1 VALVQSGKR
10 LITPGSV
17 LKFSVLRYYCILCR
31 CRHVP
36 KIICQRRLP
45 DSLTKTHK
53 RTHVQGWH
61 IGCIQTTFAF
71 YAIPPYITK
80 RIKLTKLKVIF
91 CFCSHGTPDS
101 TRSYQAH
108 VQTSHQLNGRWR
120 RLCQLVRARVQ
131 GRLFLPRPLIPS
143 ANVTPTLF
151 YNIYLYSIIRVMAR
165 DTICDW
171 RWMTGWR
178 GKNDAR
184 FSFHDRP
191 TPVLSSFFL
200 SFHLFLSHPFPIHHR
215 DWPY

>member
-1 VALVQSGKR
+1 LPSCAKDNLSAETSR
-10 LITPGSV
+10 LTHQDTQTYARAGLAYYINSTHYT
-17 LKFSVLRYYCILCR
+17 FFCRYLC
-31 CRHVP
+31 
-36 KIICQRRLP
+36 
-45 DSLTKTHK
+45 S
-53 RTHVQGWH
+53 
-61 IGCIQTTFAF
+61 IQTTFAF